1 MAEVSAFR
9 GIIGFFD
16 KIGIYDVV
24 LPFLLVFTIVY
35 AILEKTKVLG
45 TEEIEGTKYTKKN
58 LNAMIAFTVS
68 FLVVASSKLVA
79 IIANVSSQMVV
90 LLLASVF
97 FLMLVGAFYK
107 ESEEVALE
115 GAWRTFFMVIMFVGL
130 LIIFLQAIPTKTG
143 QPWLEW
149 FWQYIARN
157 WSSTGV
163 ASIIFIIGIVIFIW
177 WIQKTPG
184 EGGGEKKK
192 KEEKK

>member
-35 AILEKTKVLG
+35 AILEKTKILG
-45 TEEIEGTKYTKKN
+45 TEEIEGVKYTRKN
-58 LNAMIAFTVS
+58 LNAMTAFTVS

-90 LLLASVF
+90 LLLAAVF
-97 FLMLVGAFYK
+97 FLMLVGTFYK

-115 GAWRTFFMVIMFVGL
+115 GAWRTLFMVIMFLGL

-163 ASIIFIIGIVIFIW
+163 ASIIFIIGIVLFIW
-177 WIQKTPG
+177 WIQKTPS
-184 EGGGEKKK
+184 EGGEKK

>member
-1 MAEVSAFR
+1 MVEPSTFR
-9 GIIGFFD
+9 GIIYFFD
-16 KIGIYDVV
+16 RIGIYDVV

-45 TEEIEGTKYTKKN
+45 TEEIKGVKYTRKN
-58 LNAMIAFTVS
+58 LNAMTAFAIS

-97 FLMLVGAFYK
+97 FLLLVGTFYK
-107 ESEEVALE
+107 EGEDVALE
-115 GAWRTFFMVIMFVGL
+115 GGWRTFFMVIMFVGL
-130 LIIFLQAIPTKTG
+130 LVIFLEAIPTKSG

-149 FWQYIARN
+149 FWNYLVTH

-163 ASIIFIIGIVIFIW
+163 GSVLLIIFIVIFIW
-177 WIQKTPG
+177 WIQKPSG
-184 EGGGEKKK
+184 EGGVK
-192 KEEKK
+192 KEEKKE

>member
-1 MAEVSAFR
+1 MAEPSTFR
-9 GIIGFFD
+9 GIIYFFD
-16 KIGIYDVV
+16 RIGIYDVV
-24 LPFLLVFTIVY
+24 LPFILVFTIVY

-45 TEEIEGTKYTKKN
+45 TEEIQGVKYTRKN
-58 LNAMIAFTVS
+58 LNAMTAFAIS

-97 FLMLVGAFYK
+97 FLLLVGVFYK

-115 GAWRTFFMVIMFVGL
+115 GRWRTLFMIIMFVGL
-130 LIIFLQAIPTKTG
+130 LLIFLQAIPTKSG

-149 FWQYIARN
+149 FWNYIGYH

-163 ASIIFIIGIVIFIW
+163 ASIILIIGIIIFIW
-177 WIQKTPG
+177 WVQKPAEETSKK
-184 EGGGEKKK
+184 EKK
-192 KEEKK
+192 E

>member
-1 MAEVSAFR
+1 MPEPSTFR
-9 GIIGFFD
+9 EIIYFFD

-24 LPFLLVFTIVY
+24 LPFLLVFTIMY

-45 TEEIEGTKYTKKN
+45 TEEIEGVRYTRKN
-58 LNAMIAFTVS
+58 LNAMTAFAVS

-97 FLMLVGAFYK
+97 FLLLVGTFYK
-107 ESEEVALE
+107 EKEEVALE
-115 GAWRTFFMVIMFVGL
+115 GRWRAFFMIIMFVGL
-130 LIIFLQAIPTKTG
+130 LIIFLQAIPTKRG

-149 FWQYIARN
+149 FWQYITAN

-177 WIQKTPG
+177 WIQKPPAKG
-184 EGGGEKKK
+184 ETK
-192 KEEKK
+192 KEEKKE